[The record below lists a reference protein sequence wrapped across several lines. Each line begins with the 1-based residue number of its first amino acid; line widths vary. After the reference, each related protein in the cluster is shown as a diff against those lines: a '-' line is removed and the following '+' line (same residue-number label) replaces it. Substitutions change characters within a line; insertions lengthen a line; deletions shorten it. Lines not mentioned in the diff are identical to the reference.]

1 MLHRQLVNELHKL
14 FARKRTY
21 IGFGAFLLLQAA
33 ILALLQ
39 HPRAKAELRGVL
51 ERQGVA
57 FDEYYQGL
65 TMAVA
70 IIVFTFTLL
79 GALYVALVAGD
90 IVAKEVED
98 GTMRMML
105 ARPSSRLRLLMVKA
119 AAVAIYT
126 VLLVWFLA
134 GSALVIAWLY
144 RGRLGGLVIFI
155 PEEDIFSVFAQG
167 EGLMRYARAVA
178 FLSFSTLSIAAMAF
192 MFSCFNMKPA
202 AATILTLS
210 VFFIDFVLRTLP
222 YFMSIR
228 HYFLTYHF
236 GMWVRTFAV
245 PEPWPHITESVIVLT
260 VAIGTFLTIGITRF
274 CTRDLKS

>member
-1 MLHRQLVNELHKL
+1 MLHRQLLNELYKL

-21 IGFGAFLLLQAA
+21 IGFGAFLVLQAA

-39 HPRAKAELRGVL
+39 HPRAKGELRQAL

-57 FDEYYQGL
+57 FDEYFQGL
-65 TMAVA
+65 TMAFAVVVA
-70 IIVFTFTLL
+70 TFTLL
-79 GALYVALVAGD
+79 GALYIALVGGD

-105 ARPSSRLRLLMVKA
+105 ARPTSRLRLLLVKA
-119 AAVAIYT
+119 AAVGLYT
-126 VLLVWFLA
+126 VTLVWFLA
-134 GSALVIAWLY
+134 GSALLIAGLY

-155 PEEDIFSVFAQG
+155 PDEHIFSEFDQI
-167 EGLMRYARAVA
+167 EGLWRYGRAVA
-178 FLSFSTLSIAAMAF
+178 FLSFSTLSIASMAF

-202 AATILTLS
+202 AASILTLS
-210 VFFIDFVLRTLP
+210 IFFIDLVLQTLP
-222 YFMSIR
+222 YFR
-228 HYFLTYHF
+228 PLQGYFLTYHF

-245 PEPWPHITESVIVLT
+245 PEPWPRITESVVVLT
-260 VAIGTFLTIGITRF
+260 VAMGTFLTIGITRF